1 MVSGLKGAS
10 YEEKLLELGLPTLEE
25 RRHQADMIQTFK
37 IVRGI
42 DRVDY
47 TTWFQLASET
57 GRATTSADDTL
68 NLRPKT
74 TRLEVRR
81 HFFSNRVV
89 EGWNQIPSEIKNA
102 RNVSCFKKAY
112 KKHRVGLPTFG
123 LLIFHRV

>member
-1 MVSGLKGAS
+1 LEKIQRRAVTMVSGLKGES

-25 RRHQADMIQTFK
+25 RRRQADMIQTFK

-47 TTWFQLASET
+47 NTW
-57 GRATTSADDTL
+57 

-74 TRLEVRR
+74 NRLEVRR

-89 EGWNQIPSEIKNA
+89 EG
-102 RNVSCFKKAY
+102 
-112 KKHRVGLPTFG
+112 
-123 LLIFHRV
+123 